1 MYRGIVGNKL
11 SDIASRHH
19 ENLDGSGY
27 PHGLK
32 GDELTTQQRI
42 LSIADVFSALTDART
57 YKPSYPK
64 EKTINIMEDMVSKNK
79 FDPVI
84 LNHVKAQYDL
94 IKAHTEIRRPMLT
107 ANLGLVVLDYMR
119 LEDIEDIS
127 DLFEAIHNG

>member
-1 MYRGIVGNKL
+1 
-11 SDIASRHH
+11 
-19 ENLDGSGY
+19 
-27 PHGLK
+27 
-32 GDELTTQQRI
+32 
-42 LSIADVFSALTDART
+42 
-57 YKPSYPK
+57 
-64 EKTINIMEDMVSKNK
+64 MEDMVSKNK

-127 DLFEAIHNG
+127 DLFEAIHNGQNKNPCCCTKIPFTNCRDCYIFNNTTELENDFSS